1 MLSDYYIQAHFILKF
16 SPLTVALAVNYMDRY
31 LAKNMSMVN
40 INLLIHS
47 SLFLISTSIYNHI
60 HILRNFLVHCMW
72 SLIWLT
78 DLLRRA
84 RFPLL
89 VWSIKLILPYIYDSW
104 RLNNPISFKIY
115 LSLKASNPAALSLIY
130 PYLYT
135 LLSLSSLPLSSSLSC
150 AIH

>member
-89 VWSIKLILPYIYDSW
+89 V
-104 RLNNPISFKIY
+104 
-115 LSLKASNPAALSLIY
+115 
-130 PYLYT
+130 
-135 LLSLSSLPLSSSLSC
+135 
-150 AIH
+150 